1 MHYLFSTPIEDA
13 TLNTLSDLI
22 ERTVGV
28 ADLPLS
34 TFQAPSVT
42 VCAGDCTEAGESE
55 ATLSD
60 SYKVAWQVRRRGGCA
75 GDTVEWWNRKAVP
88 TKYREHIA
96 DWPLS
101 LSSAPAGCSS
111 AGEKAPSLR

>member
-60 SYKVAWQVRRRGGCA
+60 SYKVAWQVRRRGGHCLFFLD
-75 GDTVEWWNRKAVP
+75 GVPETIHCNRINNITILVKAVFGGG
-88 TKYREHIA
+88 
-96 DWPLS
+96 W
-101 LSSAPAGCSS
+101 
-111 AGEKAPSLR
+111 